1 VAGDFERRLLEVERR
16 LGHAGLGL
24 ERTRLRTLQGLQ
36 EVRQLWSDL
45 ATVTPACS
53 IATTITYGG
62 TPVASAGTVT
72 VSGPGGFSASGAPDA
87 SGIFTTT
94 IPGSGSYTVS
104 YSGPCSLAGSTTV
117 TATCPGT
124 NAVTLTPTTT
134 QAAQVHF
141 SIGGCNNIAVPNA
154 TATLTGGGRIYSATS
169 STGSITIDVSATGA
183 GSYSWTVTEPTGR
196 LISTSGTV
204 TVACAATA
212 GVGTIMTPAAGYVC
226 ISTCALPVAPTVTLT
241 TPQGGVTLTY
251 AAGVW
256 SGLQAR
262 SVATRAKTTTHVRT
276 GCPTA
281 GTCDTATSDF
291 AGGTCTI
298 SWAWSGSPLLSSG
311 LTGSYKVCDDGSG
324 TLHPIDDSVAA
335 GLRGNCLSLSI
346 TTSRTNSGCPGA
358 TLWTGTGTSTPIGLS
373 SAALSIDE

>member
-1 VAGDFERRLLEVERR
+1 VGDFERRLLEVERR

-45 ATVTPACS
+45 ATVTSACS
-53 IATTITYGG
+53 LAATILYGG
-62 TPVASAGTVT
+62 APVTTGTVT
-72 VSGPGGFSASGAPDA
+72 VAGPGGFSASGTPDA
-87 SGIFTTT
+87 SGVFATT

-104 YSGPCSLAGSTTV
+104 YSGSCSLAGSTTV
-117 TATCPGT
+117 SATCPGP

-134 QAAQVHF
+134 AGGKVNF
-141 SIGGCNNIAVPNA
+141 SIRGCATLAPPNA
-154 TATLTGGGRIYSATS
+154 TVTVSGGGATYTGTTTTGGLLL
-169 STGSITIDVSATGA
+169 DVSPTGA

-196 LISTSGTV
+196 FVTASGTV
-204 TVACAATA
+204 TVACNATA
-212 GVGTIMTPAAGYVC
+212 GVTVNLTAAAGYVC
-226 ISTCALPVAPTVTLT
+226 ITGCDLPVATTVTLT

-256 SGLQAR
+256 TGTQAR

-281 GTCDTATSDF
+281 GTCDSATSDF

-298 SWAWSGSPLLSSG
+298 SWAWNGSNVSGSY
-311 LTGSYKVCDDGSG
+311 TTCDDGTG
-324 TLHPIDDSVAA
+324 TRHPVDDSVAA
-335 GLRGNCLSLSI
+335 GLHNNCLSQNII
-346 TTSRTNSGCPGA
+346 TTRTNSGCPGA
-358 TLWTGTGTSTPIGLS
+358 NLYAGTATSTPIGLS
-373 SAALSIDE
+373 SAALSVDE